1 MPETN
6 FTVEEANAIEQARRL
21 ARYRKMR
28 DVFLATF
35 GPPGKRT
42 PHGALILEEL
52 EKFTN
57 WKTTIR
63 EQDTTGQT
71 DIYRTGIKEGRRE
84 VMQAIH
90 NLIEWKESEHVNT
103 GNGST

>member
-28 DVFLATF
+28 DVFVETF

-57 WKTTIR
+57 WKTPIR

-90 NLIEWKESEHVNT
+90 NLIQWRESDEQQP
-103 GNGST
+103 

>member
-28 DVFLATF
+28 DVFVETF

-90 NLIEWKESEHVNT
+90 NLIQWRESDEQQP
-103 GNGST
+103 

>member
-1 MPETN
+1 MSSVDAE
-6 FTVEEANAIEQARRL
+6 NAQTQAERL
-21 ARYRKMR
+21 NRYRKVR
-28 DVFLATF
+28 DAFVEMF
-35 GPPGKRT
+35 GPPGQRT
-42 PHGALILEEL
+42 PQGAMILEEL

-57 WKTTIR
+57 WTRPIR

-90 NLIEWKESEHVNT
+90 NLIEWKESKHVDPSSS
-103 GNGST
+103 GP